1 MISKRYQRSNIKE
14 NSQRYQQLRCYN
26 VSKTSVSF
34 RYQLKR
40 LYDVSSWSVWRRHQL
55 VHHYDV
61 SNWSVLQMYQWD
73 VAKTSQIIPSYW
85 RTSWDVGMMSQHRA
99 ARSNLSVT
107 WVNFLWVLGSTL
119 FWHLWWFS
127 LIKVPASTSLQRLKD
142 VGFI

>member
-1 MISKRYQRSNIKE
+1 MISKRYQRSNTKE

-73 VAKTSQIIPSYW
+73 VAKTPQISPSYW

-107 WVNFLWVLGSTL
+107 WVNFLWVLGSTF